1 MSGGSDGPRSESYDA
16 VIVGGGPAGLSAA
29 LLLGRCRRRVIVID
43 SGVPRNR
50 AARASHGLFT
60 RDGASPAALLR
71 RARSELRAYP
81 TVTLRAGTAVRLE
94 GTRGAF
100 QVGCADG
107 TAIAARRVLLATGI
121 IDHVPE
127 IAGLVPLYGTSVHHC
142 PYCDAF
148 EHAGRPLAQ
157 YGRGRGG
164 VDAALTLRAWSD
176 DVVLLTDGVPLGPRE
191 RARCARHGVA
201 VRTASIRRLVG
212 RGGRLERIVFTSGN
226 DLPRSALFFA
236 TGQSQRSSLA
246 RRAGC
251 DFNAEGAVLTS
262 EHETTSVPGLYVAG
276 DASHGEQ
283 KIVVAASEGAQAAI
297 KIHESLW
304 TEELRAGLRRRP
316 WVRSASR

>member
-1 MSGGSDGPRSESYDA
+1 MSASQDRLWDT

-43 SGVPRNR
+43 SGAPRNS
-50 AARASHGLFT
+50 AARASHGLLT

-71 RARSELRAYP
+71 RARAELRAYP
-81 TVTLRAGTAVRLE
+81 TVTLRTGTAVRLD
-94 GTRGAF
+94 GARGAF
-100 QVGCADG
+100 RVACADG
-107 TAIAARRVLLATGI
+107 TTLTARRVLLATGVV
-121 IDHVPE
+121 DHLPE
-127 IAGLVPLYGTSVHHC
+127 LAGLAPLYGTSVHHC

-157 YGRGRGG
+157 YGRGRAG
-164 VDAALTLRAWSD
+164 VDAALMLRAWSD
-176 DVVLLTDGVPLGPRE
+176 DVVLLTDGRPLGARE

-201 VRTASIRRLVG
+201 VRTARIRRLAGHAG
-212 RGGRLERIVFTSGN
+212 RIKRIVFASGA
-226 DLPRSALFFA
+226 DLPRAALFFA

-251 DFNAEGAVLTS
+251 DFTPEGAVLTKD
-262 EHETTSVPGLYVAG
+262 HETTGVAGLYVAG

-283 KIVVAASEGAQAAI
+283 KIVIAASEGAQAAI

-304 TEELRAGLRRRP
+304 TEDLRRGLLDTR
-316 WVRSASR
+316 RH